1 MAFFFPLAKDST
13 LDLYEK
19 YVEQFDHLP
28 TLDLNSN
35 ITEEEFI
42 EMMKKAMETG
52 IPINKND
59 KELFPP
65 QLHGENGIWSD

>member
-1 MAFFFPLAKDST
+1 MAFFFPLAKDS
-13 LDLYEK
+13 
-19 YVEQFDHLP
+19 

-65 QLHGENGIWSD
+65 QLHVENGIWSD